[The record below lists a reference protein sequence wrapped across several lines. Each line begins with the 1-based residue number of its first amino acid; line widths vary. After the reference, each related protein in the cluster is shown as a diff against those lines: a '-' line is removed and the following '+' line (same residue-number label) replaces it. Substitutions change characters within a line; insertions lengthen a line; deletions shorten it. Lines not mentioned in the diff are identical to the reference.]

1 MNIYSFPN
9 NPFQENTYLLYDE
22 TNEAIL
28 IDCGA
33 FTPKEEQT
41 IADFVKM
48 QELKIVKLVHT
59 HLHLDHIFGYRW
71 SADTFGLLTHAPK
84 EDEFLLQEFEQICN
98 NYGVDVSSKLPPKV
112 GTYISEQ
119 DSISFGNTTLE
130 ILHVPG
136 HTPGHLCF
144 FEPKSSNLIAGDCLF
159 RQSIGRTDFP
169 YGSHNQLVTG
179 IKNKLF
185 PLGDEV
191 AVYPGH
197 GPSTTIG
204 WERQYNP
211 FLQ

>member
-1 MNIYSFPN
+1 MQIYSFTN

-22 TNEAIL
+22 TQEAIL

-33 FTPKEEQT
+33 FNVAEQKA
-41 IADFVKM
+41 IADFVDM
-48 QELKIVKLVHT
+48 HELKVVKLVHT

-71 SADTFGLLTHAPK
+71 ASERFNLLTHAHK
-84 EDEFLLQEFEQICN
+84 ADEFLLDEFEQICN
-98 NYGVDVSSKLPPKV
+98 GYGVDVSNMKPPKI
-112 GTYISEQ
+112 GTYISEK
-119 DSISFGNTTLE
+119 DTITFGKTILE

-144 FEPKSSNLIAGDCLF
+144 FEPTSKNLIAGDCLF

-169 YGSHNQLVTG
+169 YGSHEQLITG
-179 IKNKLF
+179 IKTKLF
-185 PLGDEV
+185 ALDDDV
-191 AVYPGH
+191 AVYSGH

>member
-1 MNIYSFPN
+1 MQIYSFTN
-9 NPFQENTYLLYDE
+9 NPFQENTYLLYDA
-22 TNEAIL
+22 TKEAIL

-33 FTPKEEQT
+33 FNRAEEKA

-59 HLHLDHIFGYRW
+59 HLHLDHIFGYKW
-71 SADTFGLLTHAPK
+71 SSEEYGVLTHAPK
-84 EDEFLLQEFEQICN
+84 EDEFLLNDFEQICN
-98 NYGVDVSSKLPPKV
+98 NYGVDVSTMLPPKV
-112 GTYISEQ
+112 GTYISEK
-119 DSISFGNTTLE
+119 DTITFGKTTLE

-144 FEPKSSNLIAGDCLF
+144 FESKSRNLIAGDCLF

-169 YGSHNQLVTG
+169 YGSHEQLVEG
-179 IKNKLF
+179 IKNKLL
-185 PLGDEV
+185 PLGDDV
-191 AVYPGH
+191 AVHSGH

>member
-1 MNIYSFPN
+1 MHIYSFTN
-9 NPFQENTYLLYDE
+9 NPFQENTYILYDDSQ
-22 TNEAIL
+22 EAIL

-33 FTPKEEQT
+33 FNATEEQA
-41 IADFVKM
+41 IATFVEM
-48 QELKIVKLVHT
+48 QQLKVVKLVHT

-71 SADTFGLLTHAPK
+71 SSDAFGLLTHAPK
-84 EDEFLLQEFEQICN
+84 EDEFLLEEFESICN
-98 NYGVDVSSKLPPKV
+98 NYGVDVSNKIPPKV
-112 GTYISEQ
+112 GTYISEK
-119 DSISFGNTTLE
+119 DSITFGDTTLE

-144 FEPKSSNLIAGDCLF
+144 FEPQSRNLIAGDCLF

-169 YGSHNQLVTG
+169 YGSHEQLVEG
-179 IKNKLF
+179 IQTKLL
-185 PLGDEV
+185 PLGDDV
-191 AVYPGH
+191 AVHSGH